1 MSDWVDRVRRQ
12 SETAPVQE
20 VQNAARN
27 LAEQA
32 GIAPGK
38 IRVVFQTVADVAL
51 VGTVVISGALAAVHL
66 YRTIFPRHKED
77 HPAPEPTGGDHLPP
91 RRRGRHAT
99 AAAEDR
105 GGYENDGY
113 RSR

>member
-12 SETAPVQE
+12 SETPPMQE
-20 VQNAARN
+20 VQKAARN

-66 YRTIFPRHKED
+66 YKTIFPRHKED
-77 HPAPEPTGGDHLPP
+77 HPAPEPAGSGHSQP

-99 AAAEDR
+99 AAADGR
-105 GGYENDGY
+105 GGYENDGI